1 MKRGTIKL
9 GVATAAILMGTVAMA
24 GGDIMPMT
32 PMVNTDAPAKA
43 AWKSKHKFFGFS
55 QIGAKFGDGAKL
67 GDDANV
73 GFEADRIR
81 LGWKYFSGPLAGKVF
96 LDFAK
101 KGSDNGSIGVPDM
114 VKDAF
119 ISYKFDDAAIIKAG
133 VIKTPVGMGF
143 TIPGWNLDVIKR
155 GFDKKLAFER
165 AFGVM
170 LSGRDIGFGNNGKVN
185 GLEMGHER
193 PWKGFGYDLMVT
205 GATGRSGA
213 VSSKVGGVV
222 QKANL
227 TNGYMGRLMFDWGQA
242 LHTEVG
248 YGKTNGITDGSGEDY
263 KVLNIGIDSHF
274 DRANVKAEYYDVQ
287 NIRGVDGWDMNT
299 LALTGTYYLTDTIEG
314 AVKHIMGTSTKGG
327 ADADASNTYIGLN
340 YYINPKNN
348 KMDRKSR
355 RGRNRHRIQVNY
367 VLASGDTDT
376 FKSAGAFFKDNAVL
390 VQYQF
395 KF

>member
-1 MKRGTIKL
+1 
-9 GVATAAILMGTVAMA
+9 MA
-24 GGDIMPMT
+24 GGDIEPMT

-67 GDDANV
+67 GDDADV

-227 TNGYMGRLMFDWGQA
+227 TNGYMGRLMFDWGQV

-263 KVLNIGIDSHF
+263 KVLNVGIDSHF

-348 KMDRKSR
+348 KMDRKAR